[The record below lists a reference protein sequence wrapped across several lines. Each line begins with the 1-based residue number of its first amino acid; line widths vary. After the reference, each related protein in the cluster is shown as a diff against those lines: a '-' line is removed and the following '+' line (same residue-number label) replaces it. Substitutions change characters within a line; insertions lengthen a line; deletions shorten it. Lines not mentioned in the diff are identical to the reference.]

1 MAVKPDTMTAPTVLA
16 GTWRDGL
23 FVVTEKTV
31 HQELTAQ
38 RVSGLAPDPCRGVL
52 AIVNGTSLC
61 RRAYDGKWST
71 ISTSESELACCM
83 TVGDS
88 IFVGTDDAL
97 VLRVSAGGKL
107 ERLDGFDDV
116 AGRATWYA
124 GSALING
131 QRVGPPLGIRSMT
144 ATSDGRVLLANVHV
158 GGIPRSVD
166 GGVTWHPTID
176 IDSDVH
182 QVCAHPTRPDIVIA
196 AAAIGL
202 CISRDGGATWTVK
215 QEGLHAPYCSAVA
228 FSGDDILV
236 AASADHFATQ
246 GAIYRARIDGDSELL
261 PVGGGLPR
269 WINGI
274 ADTGCIA
281 THSSGVAIADRAGSL
296 YTSTDA
302 GRTWAFRASCFPPPS
317 SILFL

>member
-1 MAVKPDTMTAPTVLA
+1 MTVPTVLA
-16 GTWRDGL
+16 ATWRDGL
-23 FVVTEKTV
+23 FVVTDETL
-31 HQELTAQ
+31 HQELAAQ
-38 RVSGLAPDPCRGVL
+38 PVRGLAPDPYGGVL

-71 ISTSESELACCM
+71 IATSQSELACCM

-88 IFVGTDDAL
+88 IFVGTDDAH
-97 VLRVSAGGKL
+97 VLRVSASGKL
-107 ERLDGFDDV
+107 EPLGGFDAV

-131 QRVGPPLGIRSMT
+131 QLVGPPLGIRSMA
-144 ATSDGRVLLANVHV
+144 ATSDGSVLLANVHV

-166 GGVTWHPTID
+166 GGVTWQPTID
-176 IDSDVH
+176 VDSDVH

-196 AAAIGL
+196 ASAIGL

-215 QEGLHAPYCSAVA
+215 REGLHASYCSAAA

-236 AASADHFATQ
+236 AASADHFAAQ
-246 GAIYRARIDGDSELL
+246 GAIYRTPIDGHGELL
-261 PVGGGLPR
+261 PLGAGLPR

-281 THSSGVAIADRAGSL
+281 THASGIAVADRAGNL
-296 YTSTDA
+296 YTSIDA
-302 GRTWAFRASCFPPPS
+302 GRTWSSRANCFPGPS
-317 SILFL
+317 SISFLERC